1 MSGGIDNS
9 WNRGEKVVPVVKV
22 LRKGALTLVMAVIA
36 IILLFPIV
44 ITFTNSLM
52 TEKEIEINYG
62 SIGQMNEVIEGR
74 EAIFVNLKL
83 LPDQVSLEQYAKV
96 FLDNPKY
103 LTMFWNSVFL
113 VVPIIAGQTLV
124 AALAA
129 YAFSKLKFRGRD
141 PLFLIY
147 VLTML
152 MPFQVTL
159 VPNYIM
165 ADKLGILDSSYAI
178 ILPGIFAAFG
188 VFMLRQFMLD
198 IPYAYIEASKMDGAG
213 HFLIFYKIIIPM
225 IKPGLAAL
233 VILLFVDYWNMVEQ
247 PLIFLEDPFKQPL
260 SVFLSR
266 INEEERGIAFAAS
279 ILYMAPMVMLF
290 LYAESYFIEGIQ
302 LSGIKG

>member
-1 MSGGIDNS
+1 M
-9 WNRGEKVVPVVKV
+9 PVARV
-22 LRKGALTLVMAVIA
+22 LQKSALTVVLGVIA
-36 IILLFPIV
+36 VMLLFPIV

-52 TEKEIEINYG
+52 TEKEINMNYG
-62 SIGQMNEVIEGR
+62 PIGQMNEAAAGK
-74 EAIFVNLKL
+74 ANPFVNLKL
-83 LPDQVSLEQYAKV
+83 LPDKVSLEQYGKLL
-96 FLDNPKY
+96 LDNPKY
-103 LTMFWNSVFL
+103 LTMFWNSVL
-113 VVPIIAGQTLV
+113 MVVPIISGQTFV

-165 ADKLGILDSSYAI
+165 ADQLGILNSPNAI

-198 IPYAYIEASKMDGAG
+198 IPYAYIEAAKIDGAG
-213 HFLIFYKIIIPM
+213 HLRIFFKIIIPM

-233 VILLFVDYWNMVEQ
+233 IILLFVDYWNMVEQ
-247 PLIFLEDPFKQPL
+247 PLIFLDDAFKQPL

-266 INEEERGIAFAAS
+266 INAGERGMAFAAS
-279 ILYMAPMVMLF
+279 MLYMAPMVMLF
-290 LYAESYFIEGIQ
+290 LYAESYFIEGVQ